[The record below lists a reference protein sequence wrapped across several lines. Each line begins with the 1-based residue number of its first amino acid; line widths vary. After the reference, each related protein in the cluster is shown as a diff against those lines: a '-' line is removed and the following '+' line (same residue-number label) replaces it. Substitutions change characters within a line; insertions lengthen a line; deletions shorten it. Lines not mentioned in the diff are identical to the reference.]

1 MYSFIFVHA
10 VEWHIHRLLRSYIL
24 CLPLDKITR
33 KNMKKRKKKE
43 KKKEKKAAQKWR
55 GNRERK
61 LCVRFSHSL
70 AQ

>member
-10 VEWHIHRLLRSYIL
+10 VKWHIYKLLMSYIL

-43 KKKEKKAAQKWR
+43 KKRKKSRTEMAWKS
-55 GNRERK
+55 REET
-61 LCVRFSHSL
+61 LCKI
-70 AQ
+70 